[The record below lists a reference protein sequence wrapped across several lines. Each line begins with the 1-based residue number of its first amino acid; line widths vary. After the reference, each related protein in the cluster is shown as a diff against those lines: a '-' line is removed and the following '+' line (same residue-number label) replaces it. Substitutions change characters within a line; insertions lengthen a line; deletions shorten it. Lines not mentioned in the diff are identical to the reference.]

1 MNIKYSLTILL
12 AFLFCVTSYAQ
23 SVPQGMK
30 YQAVARDQQ
39 GQVLANHDIN
49 LRIDLN
55 LGEKAQTTV
64 YSETHEIRTNEL
76 GLFAITIGEG
86 EILRGTFI
94 GIPWSSDE
102 VWMEIALDENNTGD
116 YYTISSSKLLAVPYA
131 FHAGSAEKLSDSE
144 ESQRNGGIYWHILG
158 NANTVPGITFIG
170 TTDFKDFVMKTNNL
184 EALRITAMQEV
195 QMQGDLD
202 VSGDANI
209 DGIATFSNT
218 TQSTTKDNGAVI
230 VEGGVGIE
238 KNTNIGGNTEVDGT
252 LGVDGVSTFKNT
264 TGSTSKDNGAVVV
277 EGGLGVEENVNVGG
291 NVDVKGISKLNGQV
305 TIDANITGGL
315 QDDYT
320 QYPLQVQGGDHGV
333 AIQINNVTPD
343 RNANF
348 LTMFD
353 GAGSPMG
360 RIEGFQAL
368 TGVAR
373 ATVENILDGL
383 ADDPDDVNE
392 NSTPGSADSPSDA
405 AQFFN
410 SDYGFGLL
418 NETYD
423 LVLSALTFATNVVG
437 CAAGFGILG
446 DCDDAVW
453 SGIEF
458 GAQFI
463 VLAGYLAY
471 NEINRG
477 VAFESG
483 GADYAEWLMKDDANE
498 VLSFGDVV
506 GVKGGMISKSFT
518 EAEKFMVVSQNPT
531 VIGAMPE
538 ASNARMFEKI
548 AFMGQAPVK
557 VVGVANRGDYIIPSG
572 KGDGLA
578 IAVAPEKMKTKD
590 FARIIGIAWGEA
602 DGEKMYEFVNT
613 AVGINTNDLVATV
626 DRMQQILNEMQYA
639 IKQVNPDYSPQFFDV
654 DENNLVQNGQTSPTY
669 QNVNQLAAQQM
680 GIDENTSFAEAMTS
694 IQNYTAMHGINLGDY
709 PYILDVM
716 NNPQDQELAQ
726 QMLDHYT
733 SVLEDLN
740 EIRSL
745 IGNGN

>member
-320 QYPLQVQGGDHGV
+320 QYPL
-333 AIQINNVTPD
+333 A
-343 RNANF
+343 
-348 LTMFD
+348 
-353 GAGSPMG
+353 
-360 RIEGFQAL
+360 
-368 TGVAR
+368 
-373 ATVENILDGL
+373 
-383 ADDPDDVNE
+383 
-392 NSTPGSADSPSDA
+392 STRRRSWCCH
-405 AQFFN
+405 
-410 SDYGFGLL
+410 
-418 NETYD
+418 
-423 LVLSALTFATNVVG
+423 TN
-437 CAAGFGILG
+437 
-446 DCDDAVW
+446 
-453 SGIEF
+453 
-458 GAQFI
+458 Q
-463 VLAGYLAY
+463 
-471 NEINRG
+471 
-477 VAFESG
+477 
-483 GADYAEWLMKDDANE
+483 
-498 VLSFGDVV
+498 
-506 GVKGGMISKSFT
+506 
-518 EAEKFMVVSQNPT
+518 
-531 VIGAMPE
+531 
-538 ASNARMFEKI
+538 
-548 AFMGQAPVK
+548 
-557 VVGVANRGDYIIPSG
+557 
-572 KGDGLA
+572 
-578 IAVAPEKMKTKD
+578 
-590 FARIIGIAWGEA
+590 
-602 DGEKMYEFVNT
+602 
-613 AVGINTNDLVATV
+613 
-626 DRMQQILNEMQYA
+626 
-639 IKQVNPDYSPQFFDV
+639 
-654 DENNLVQNGQTSPTY
+654 
-669 QNVNQLAAQQM
+669 
-680 GIDENTSFAEAMTS
+680 
-694 IQNYTAMHGINLGDY
+694 
-709 PYILDVM
+709 
-716 NNPQDQELAQ
+716 
-726 QMLDHYT
+726 
-733 SVLEDLN
+733 
-740 EIRSL
+740 
-745 IGNGN
+745 

>member
-1 MNIKYSLTILL
+1 MKQLLSTIIALV
-12 AFLFCVTSYAQ
+12 FCIAAYAQ

-30 YQAVARDQQ
+30 YQAVARDLQ

-55 LGEKAQTTV
+55 LGEKAKSTV
-64 YSETHEIRTNEL
+64 YTETHQVRTNEL

-86 EILRGTFI
+86 EVLRGTFI
-94 GIPWSSDE
+94 SIPWSSDE

-144 ESQRNGGIYWHILG
+144 ESERNGGIYWHILG
-158 NANTVPGITFIG
+158 NAGTVPGVTFIG
-170 TTDFKDFVMKTNNL
+170 TTDFKDFVMKTNNM
-184 EALRITAMQEV
+184 EALRITAMQEI

-202 VSGDANI
+202 VAGNATV
-209 DGIATFSNT
+209 DGIATFNNT
-218 TQSTTKDNGAVI
+218 TQSTNKDNGAVI

-238 KNTNIGGNTEVDGT
+238 KNTNIGGD
-252 LGVDGVSTFKNT
+252 LGVT
-264 TGSTSKDNGAVVV
+264 
-277 EGGLGVEENVNVGG
+277 
-291 NVDVKGISKLNGQV
+291 GISKLNGQV

-353 GAGSPMG
+353 GAGDPMG

-383 ADDPDDVNE
+383 GDDPDNVNE
-392 NSTPGSADSPSDA
+392 NSTPGSADSPSSA

-423 LVLSALTFATNVVG
+423 LVVSALTFATNVIG

-458 GAQFI
+458 
-463 VLAGYLAY
+463 
-471 NEINRG
+471 
-477 VAFESG
+477 
-483 GADYAEWLMKDDANE
+483 W
-498 VLSFGDVV
+498 
-506 GVKGGMISKSFT
+506 
-518 EAEKFMVVSQNPT
+518 
-531 VIGAMPE
+531 
-538 ASNARMFEKI
+538 
-548 AFMGQAPVK
+548 
-557 VVGVANRGDYIIPSG
+557 
-572 KGDGLA
+572 
-578 IAVAPEKMKTKD
+578 
-590 FARIIGIAWGEA
+590 
-602 DGEKMYEFVNT
+602 
-613 AVGINTNDLVATV
+613 
-626 DRMQQILNEMQYA
+626 YA
-639 IKQVNPDYSPQFFDV
+639 IHCTCRISRLQR
-654 DENNLVQNGQTSPTY
+654 
-669 QNVNQLAAQQM
+669 NQPRCR
-680 GIDENTSFAEAMTS
+680 F
-694 IQNYTAMHGINLGDY
+694 
-709 PYILDVM
+709 
-716 NNPQDQELAQ
+716 
-726 QMLDHYT
+726 
-733 SVLEDLN
+733 
-740 EIRSL
+740 
-745 IGNGN
+745 

>member
-1 MNIKYSLTILL
+1 MRQLLLTFFALIL
-12 AFLFCVTSYAQ
+12 CVVSYAQ

-30 YQAVARDQQ
+30 YQAVARDEQ
-39 GQVLANHDIN
+39 GQVLANHEISLMIELVSGDKVKE
-49 LRIDLN
+49 
-55 LGEKAQTTV
+55 GV
-64 YSETHEIRTNEL
+64 YAETHKVTTNEL
-76 GLFAITIGEG
+76 GLFSITIGEG
-86 EILRGTFI
+86 LVIDGDFRE
-94 GIPWSSDE
+94 IPWSEDE
-102 VWMEIALDENNTGD
+102 VWMQIGLDETNSGD
-116 YYTISSSKLLAVPYA
+116 YSLISNSKLLAVPYA
-131 FHAGSAEKLSDSE
+131 FHSGTAEKLSDEE
-144 ESQRNGGIYWHILG
+144 ESDRNGGIYWHILG
-158 NANTVPGITFIG
+158 NSGTVPGITFIG
-170 TTDFKDFVMKTNNL
+170 TTDFKDFVMKTNNI

-195 QMQGDLD
+195 QMQGDLSVGNNALIGND
-202 VSGDANI
+202 LQVDNDATIGNDLQVDNDATI
-209 DGIATFSNT
+209 GNDLQVDNDLSVDGIARFNNT
-218 TQSTTKDNGAVI
+218 TESTTKDDGAVI

-277 EGGLGVEENVNVGG
+277 EGGVGVEENVNVGG
-291 NVDVKGISKLNGQV
+291 NIDVKGISKLNGQV

-373 ATVENILDGL
+373 ATIESILDGL
-383 ADDPDDVNE
+383 ADDPDNVNE
-392 NSTPGSADSPSDA
+392 NSTPGSADTPSDA

-423 LVLSALTFATNVVG
+423 LVLSALTFATNVIG

-463 VLAGYLAY
+463 ALAGYLAY

-483 GADYAEWLMKDDANE
+483 GADYAEWLLKDQVNE
-498 VLSFGDVV
+498 SLSFGDVV
-506 GVKGGMISKSFT
+506 GVKGGVISKSFT

-538 ASNARMFEKI
+538 ANQSKMFEKI

-557 VVGVANRGDYIIPSG
+557 VVGEAKRGDYILPSG
-572 KGDGLA
+572 KG
-578 IAVAPEKMKTKD
+578 
-590 FARIIGIAWGEA
+590 RW
-602 DGEKMYEFVNT
+602 
-613 AVGINTNDLVATV
+613 
-626 DRMQQILNEMQYA
+626 
-639 IKQVNPDYSPQFFDV
+639 
-654 DENNLVQNGQTSPTY
+654 
-669 QNVNQLAAQQM
+669 
-680 GIDENTSFAEAMTS
+680 
-694 IQNYTAMHGINLGDY
+694 LGDCCC
-709 PYILDVM
+709 
-716 NNPQDQELAQ
+716 
-726 QMLDHYT
+726 T
-733 SVLEDLN
+733 
-740 EIRSL
+740 
-745 IGNGN
+745 